1 MTYFCKA
8 CSRFWDASGYVAV
21 VPAFARASAE
31 EKQCWT
37 CSRKVLIEQGQG
49 ELL

>member
-1 MTYFCKA
+1 MIFFCA
-8 CSRFWDASGYVAV
+8 SCARFWDASGYVAI

-37 CSRKVLIEQGQG
+37 CTKAEIVAKGQGQ
-49 ELL
+49 LL